1 MSLKSTYKRLKQKW
15 AALRLRMAK
24 ALLDRSPDVRIA
36 ELNPHSITSML
47 FLRQDGKIGD
57 YIVSSFAFR
66 EIKRINPNIRI
77 GVICN
82 HKNQAIFTNNPYI
95 DALHVVRAKSTIS
108 YYMTARSLA
117 KQYDIAIE
125 LSLVFRPRDLILLN
139 GLKCSYNIGLAKA
152 DYEIFNLNINNM
164 HQHYSEVY
172 QQALALCGFHGI
184 NAAYN
189 LPIHA
194 ESNVA
199 IQSFLAKHHLSNYT
213 VVNFFGASKTRR
225 FNNENIRNILDKLT
239 HTFPNHPFVLLTYPD
254 VTPLLEEV
262 CNKYSTVFVYKNT
275 NTIFDSIEIIR
286 YAQTVITPDTAI
298 IHIASGLNKDIIG
311 LYHDHQQNLTN
322 WHPRTKQAHLI
333 FLKTI
338 SMKLLPT
345 KYAQYYSKYLIQ
357 LLDEKIN

>member
-333 FLKTI
+333 FFKNN
-338 SMKLLPT
+338 
-345 KYAQYYSKYLIQ
+345 
-357 LLDEKIN
+357 INEITPNQICTVLQQVFDTTTR